1 MGEDGSEK
9 KGQFLLRSALSFSC
23 PLPSSSSL
31 LVFFFI
37 RKIRKEKWK
46 GRRVQGMQGALFL
59 ITSSILH
66 FTVLSISL
74 SLPLSLPPSLPPS
87 LARSLARSLS
97 LSLSLPSR
105 LLLHIPFSASL
116 RLYVRLDIVDCP
128 IPSPPPFPASR
139 PSPSITQK
147 EEGRFIRKR
156 TRE

>member
-31 LVFFFI
+31 LAFFFI

-66 FTVLSISL
+66 FIVLSISL
-74 SLPLSLPPSLPPS
+74 SLPLPPSLPPS
-87 LARSLARSLS
+87 LSLS
-97 LSLSLPSR
+97 LS
-105 LLLHIPFSASL
+105 
-116 RLYVRLDIVDCP
+116 
-128 IPSPPPFPASR
+128 
-139 PSPSITQK
+139 PSPSLSPSLPPSLSLAV
-147 EEGRFIRKR
+147 
-156 TRE
+156 

>member
-37 RKIRKEKWK
+37 RKEKWK
-46 GRRVQGMQGALFL
+46 GRRVQGMQEALLL

-66 FTVLSISL
+66 FIVLSIS
-74 SLPLSLPPSLPPS
+74 PSLHLSP
-87 LARSLARSLS
+87 SLS
-97 LSLSLPSR
+97 LSR

-116 RLYVRLDIVDCP
+116 RLYVRFDIVACP
-128 IPSPPPFPASR
+128 IPPPPFPTSR

-147 EEGRFIRKR
+147 EEGRFTRKR

>member
-37 RKIRKEKWK
+37 RKEKWK

-66 FTVLSISL
+66 FIVLSISL
-74 SLPLSLPPSLPPS
+74 SL
-87 LARSLARSLS
+87 
-97 LSLSLPSR
+97 
-105 LLLHIPFSASL
+105 
-116 RLYVRLDIVDCP
+116 
-128 IPSPPPFPASR
+128 SPPPFPSTSARSLFR
-139 PSPSITQK
+139 LSPPICSL
-147 EEGRFIRKR
+147 
-156 TRE
+156 

>member
-1 MGEDGSEK
+1 
-9 KGQFLLRSALSFSC
+9 
-23 PLPSSSSL
+23 
-31 LVFFFI
+31 
-37 RKIRKEKWK
+37 
-46 GRRVQGMQGALFL
+46 MQGALFL

-66 FTVLSISL
+66 FIVLSI
-74 SLPLSLPPSLPPS
+74 
-87 LARSLARSLS
+87 S

-116 RLYVRLDIVDCP
+116 RLYVRFDIVDCP

-147 EEGRFIRKR
+147 EEGRFTRKR

>member
-37 RKIRKEKWK
+37 RKEKWERTESS
-46 GRRVQGMQGALFL
+46 GHARGTFSHHL
-59 ITSSILH
+59 IHPPFHCSLH
-66 FTVLSISL
+66 
-74 SLPLSLPPSLPPS
+74 
-87 LARSLARSLS
+87 LS
-97 LSLSLPSR
+97 LSLSLPLPSR
-105 LLLHIPFSASL
+105 LLLHVPFSASL
-116 RLYVRLDIVDCP
+116 RLYVRFDIVACP
-128 IPSPPPFPASR
+128 IPPPPFPASR

-147 EEGRFIRKR
+147 EEGRFTRKR